1 MKNIIFS
8 LFLAFSVSVVSATEK
23 EIIAEV
29 VFENLTDK
37 EFTSGVFRIIDL
49 NQKIEI
55 TKAENFKISL
65 PHKGKYQFSFVAD
78 DFTAYTFYPARIN
91 KRKNTITIQLV
102 EKNESK
108 SGRVY
113 SFPMNLETDLSDDQI
128 EERIADGQ
136 INFIMHGID
145 ANIPVEYIA
154 FKEKY
159 GIGLIK
165 ENCLVDPLS
174 FKKATEYN
182 QMIFD
187 FLNNKYGFDWINEL
201 KAKPFG
207 LK

>member
-1 MKNIIFS
+1 MKNILFS
-8 LFLAFSVSVVSATEK
+8 LFLVLAVSVVSATEK

-37 EFTSGVFRIIDL
+37 EFTSGEFRIIDL

-55 TKAENFKISL
+55 TKAENFKITL

-78 DFTAYTFYPARIN
+78 DFTAYTFYPVRIN
-91 KRKNTITIQLV
+91 KRKNSITIQLV
-102 EKNESK
+102 EKYDSK
-108 SGRVY
+108 SVGNY

-128 EERIADGQ
+128 EERISDEQ

-145 ANIPVEYIA
+145 ATIPEEYIA

-174 FKKATEYN
+174 FKKATENN

-187 FLNNKYGFDWINEL
+187 FLNKKYGSNWINEL